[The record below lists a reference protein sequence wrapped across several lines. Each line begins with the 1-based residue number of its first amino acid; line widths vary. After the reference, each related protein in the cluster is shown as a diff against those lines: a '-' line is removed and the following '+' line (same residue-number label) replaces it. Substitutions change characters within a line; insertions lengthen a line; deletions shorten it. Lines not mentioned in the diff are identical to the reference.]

1 MGRIRTI
8 KPEFPQSESVGELSR
23 DARLLFIQLWTFA
36 DDAGRCR
43 AATKVLTGALYPY
56 DNDAGDLIEGWL
68 TELEQRDMIAR
79 YVVKGN
85 KYLQITKWSEHQ
97 KIDRPSKSRLPEFVD
112 PSRCIASPR
121 EPSREIAS
129 PREPSMLDHGPGTM
143 DQGSGT
149 MDQGPRTN
157 DQGGGG
163 EPAVPEP
170 ARRTGSNISEE
181 AFALSGEILVLMGL
195 DPGHPLSA
203 GSPMQV
209 QSWLN
214 GGWPRDAIIGGV
226 QQVMLR
232 KRGDP
237 PSTLKYFEKAIA
249 RAHAEFTRPLPIA
262 IINDKPEVINF
273 NGQARKPGGSLNAVL
288 DAAIA
293 RERAALQEAG
303 HLARDEDPVLV
314 LSPRSVQ

>member
-43 AATKVLTGALYPY
+43 AATNVLTGALYPY

-129 PREPSMLDHGPGTM
+129 PRCW
-143 DQGSGT
+143 T
-149 MDQGPRTN
+149 MDQGPWIRDRGPWIKDRGPTIRVAVVSRPCPSPL
-157 DQGGGG
+157 G
-163 EPAVPEP
+163 EPDRIS
-170 ARRTGSNISEE
+170 ARRRSRSQ
-181 AFALSGEILVLMGL
+181 AK
-195 DPGHPLSA
+195 
-203 GSPMQV
+203 
-209 QSWLN
+209 SW
-214 GGWPRDAIIGGV
+214 
-226 QQVMLR
+226 
-232 KRGDP
+232 
-237 PSTLKYFEKAIA
+237 S
-249 RAHAEFTRPLPIA
+249 
-262 IINDKPEVINF
+262 
-273 NGQARKPGGSLNAVL
+273 
-288 DAAIA
+288 
-293 RERAALQEAG
+293 
-303 HLARDEDPVLV
+303 
-314 LSPRSVQ
+314 